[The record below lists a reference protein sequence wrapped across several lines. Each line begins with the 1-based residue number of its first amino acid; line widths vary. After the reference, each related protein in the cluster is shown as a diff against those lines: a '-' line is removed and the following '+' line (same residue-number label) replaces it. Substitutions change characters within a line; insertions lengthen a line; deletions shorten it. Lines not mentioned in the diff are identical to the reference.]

1 MNGKIQQLV
10 EQITQLQDELNAALD
25 EQKIRLRYQI
35 EGRRVVFEQ
44 TIRETHQRIKLGVF
58 RWFLTV
64 RPQNYLTMPVI
75 YGASI
80 PLLLF
85 DLCVSLY
92 QALCFPVY
100 GIPKVKRADYIVFD
114 HQHLAY
120 LNVIEK
126 AHCLYCSYAVGML
139 AYTSEIIARTEQY
152 FCPIK
157 HAGKVLSAHSRY
169 ECFLDY
175 GDGEEFH
182 HKLEA
187 FRTSLAKEQNSEA
200 TPPGPNKRGP

>member
-1 MNGKIQQLV
+1 MNGRIQQLV
-10 EQITQLQDELNAALD
+10 DQIAKLQDELNAALD

-44 TIRETHQRIKLGVF
+44 TIREAHQRIKLGVF
-58 RWFLTV
+58 RWFLTI
-64 RPQNYLTMPVI
+64 RPQNYLTMPII

-85 DLCVSLY
+85 DLSVTLY
-92 QALCFPVY
+92 QILCFPVY
-100 GIPKVKRADYIVFD
+100 GIPRVKHADYIVLD

-126 AHCLYCSYAVGML
+126 AHCMYCSYAVGML

-157 HAGKVLSAHSRY
+157 HADKVLSAHSRY

-182 HKLEA
+182 RKLEE
-187 FRTSLAKEQNSEA
+187 FRASLAGEQQSEA
-200 TPPGPNKRGP
+200 AQPVPNKPEA

>member
-1 MNGKIQQLV
+1 MNEKIQQLV
-10 EQITQLQDELNAALD
+10 NQIIKLQEELNAALD
-25 EQKIRLRYQI
+25 EQKVRLRYQI

-44 TIRETHQRIKLGVF
+44 AIRETHQRIKLGVF
-58 RWFLTV
+58 RWLLTV

-85 DLCVSLY
+85 DLSVSLY
-92 QALCFPVY
+92 QLLCFPVY
-100 GIPKVKRADYIVFD
+100 GIPRVKRADYIVYD
-114 HQHLAY
+114 HQHLGY

-157 HAGKVLSAHSRY
+157 HAHKVLSTHSRY
-169 ECFLDY
+169 DCFLEY

-182 HKLEA
+182 RKLEE
-187 FRTSLAKEQNSEA
+187 FRASLAREKNAEA
-200 TPPGPNKRGP
+200 TRPDPDKPGS